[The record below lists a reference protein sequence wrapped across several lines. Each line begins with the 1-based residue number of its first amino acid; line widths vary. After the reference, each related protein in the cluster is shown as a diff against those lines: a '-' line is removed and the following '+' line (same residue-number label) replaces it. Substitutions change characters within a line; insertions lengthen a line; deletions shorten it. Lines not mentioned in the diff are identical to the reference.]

1 MILPPLTADETPVD
15 RLALGR
21 FRWVSELISIDEA
34 RRRVLEAVRPLA
46 AEEVRLDE
54 ALGRVLAE
62 DVESPI
68 DVPPFDSS
76 AMDGYAVIAGP
87 AVELEI
93 VGESRA
99 GRPAKEPL
107 RPGTAIRVSTG
118 AAMPA
123 GANAVVPLERSE
135 AGAAGREADAAADA
149 GGTPPV
155 AGVGPGTSGRVRVQ
169 ASRPGDNVR
178 RAGEDVR
185 AGRVVLGAG
194 LPLGPAELGVAAS
207 VGRGTLRC
215 SRRPEVAVLV
225 TGDELTEP
233 GEPLGDGRIYSSNG
247 WALAAQVERAG
258 ALVALR
264 ETVPDRPADTRAAL
278 ARALDAAEVTLVSG
292 GVSVG
297 PHDHVKPALA
307 ELDVEERFWGVSLR
321 PGKPTWFGARDDRL
335 AFGLPGNPV
344 SAMVGFHLFVRPA
357 LAALQG
363 ADPSAQSAR
372 ATLDEPIA
380 RHPAR
385 EQAVRVRLES
395 TGDGWHA
402 APTGPQGSHMLTSML
417 GAGALARIA
426 PGEGEVAAG
435 ERVEVELL

>member
-21 FRWVSELISIDEA
+21 FRCVSELISIDEA
-34 RRRVLEAVRPLA
+34 RRRVLEGVRPLA
-46 AEEVRLDE
+46 AEQVRLDE

-68 DVPPFDSS
+68 DVPPFESS

-87 AVELEI
+87 AAELEV

-99 GRPAKEPL
+99 GRPAKETL
-107 RPGTAIRVSTG
+107 GPGTAIRVSTG

-123 GANAVVPLERSE
+123 GATAVVPLERSE
-135 AGAAGREADAAADA
+135 GGAGK
-149 GGTPPV
+149 
-155 AGVGPGTSGRVRVQ
+155 RVRVE
-169 ASRPGDNVR
+169 ASRAGDNIR
-178 RAGEDVR
+178 HAGEDVR

-207 VGRGTLRC
+207 VGRSALRC

-258 ALVALR
+258 ALVGLR
-264 ETVPDRPADTRAAL
+264 ETVRDRPADTRAAL
-278 ARALDAAEVTLVSG
+278 ARALDAAEVTIVSG

-297 PHDHVKPALA
+297 PHDHVRPALA